1 MSITFRNACKIGDDR
16 FFIGIDQSMTHTG
29 ITIFKKI
36 NNQEVLIASKGFET
50 NTELSFEERLLSIK
64 SFLKDLILQYAPD
77 ETFIAIEGLAFN
89 RSPSNNSAMLFG
101 LFSVIITMLT
111 EEQYRYKIVPPKTL
125 KKFATND
132 GAADKSLMLNCIAD
146 DVLEELRN
154 FSKVKSKK
162 KFEDI
167 VDSFWLSKY
176 ALN

>member
-1 MSITFRNACKIGDDR
+1 MSITFRNACKMDNDVY
-16 FFIGIDQSMTHTG
+16 FIGIDQSMTHTG
-29 ITIFKKI
+29 ITIFQKAEFSEKI
-36 NNQEVLIASKGFET
+36 IISKGFET

-64 SFLKDLILQYAPD
+64 SFLKRCILDYLPE

-111 EEQYRYKIVPPKTL
+111 EEQYRYKIIPPKTL

-132 GAADKSLMLNCIAD
+132 GSADKHLMLTSIEENII
-146 DVLEELRN
+146 EELKN
-154 FSKVKSKK
+154 LSKVKSKK

-167 VDSFWLSKY
+167 VDSYWLSKY
-176 ALN
+176 ALK